1 LADAIEVVLL
11 DAGRRPPCTSGEIA
25 ALERRLQIRVPED
38 VRGFYGQMDGT
49 DGMTTV
55 DHGLVT
61 LWPLERWTRAKDE
74 TFGSDEEIA
83 DAIIIADHSISI
95 FGYAAKFSADGA
107 ARLDIHTV
115 GIGPREPIASSFSE
129 FVEMILGGDRRLY
142 GVPANK
148 PLQTDGASRRR

>member
-1 LADAIEVVLL
+1 MPRRRGLRPRLLAAVVRSKATLAFAAERQVVSRTRVVRTPAQLADAIEVVLL

-95 FGYAAKFSADGA
+95 
-107 ARLDIHTV
+107 
-115 GIGPREPIASSFSE
+115 
-129 FVEMILGGDRRLY
+129 
-142 GVPANK
+142 
-148 PLQTDGASRRR
+148 